1 MEYNKELN
9 IKYLKSQIC
18 FLEFVAGC
26 PQGANCCKKI
36 AQQRIDKLKG
46 ILDILQEIEE

>member
-26 PQGANCCKKI
+26 PNGAGCCKKM
-36 AQQRIDKLKG
+36 AQERIDKLEG
-46 ILDILQEIEE
+46 ILNTLQEEVE